1 MAVADF
7 VRVNLAMMKPVNK
20 LQTLLQ
26 TAAAAS
32 RAAAKMRFAMMLVG
46 NVVLMSASATAQT
59 AADLYKEADLPL
71 GEKLLRDHRC
81 AECHSRKVGGDGAA
95 IYRPKGRINTPGA
108 LRGMVET
115 CNLEL
120 NLALFPDE
128 VTSISAVLNRDHYRF
143 K

>member
-1 MAVADF
+1 MNPFKESPTLPQWVPVEAHVG
-7 VRVNLAMMKPVNK
+7 MKTS
-20 LQTLLQ
+20 LY
-26 TAAAAS
+26 
-32 RAAAKMRFAMMLVG
+32 MMLVLALALPMTL
-46 NVVLMSASATAQT
+46 VAASARAQSV
-59 AADLYKEADLPL
+59 ASLYKDADLPL

-81 AECHSRKVGGDGAA
+81 AECHSRRVGGDGSA
-95 IYRPKGRINTPGA
+95 IYRPKGRINSPGA

>member
-1 MAVADF
+1 MKIVASAAPASGLPPSNRHAHPHWP
-7 VRVNLAMMKPVNK
+7 VR
-20 LQTLLQ
+20 LLL
-26 TAAAAS
+26 TAATALLAPL
-32 RAAAKMRFAMMLVG
+32 AV
-46 NVVLMSASATAQT
+46 AQT
-59 AADLYKEADLPL
+59 AALLYKEADLPL
-71 GEKLLRDHRC
+71 GEKLLREHRC

-95 IYRPKGRINTPGA
+95 RYRPQGRIDTPGA

-120 NLALFPDE
+120 NLTLFPDE

>member
-1 MAVADF
+1 VKFVASTAPTSGIPSSSLRLRLHWQ
-7 VRVNLAMMKPVNK
+7 VQLLLIAAA
-20 LQTLLQ
+20 TLLSPL
-26 TAAAAS
+26 A
-32 RAAAKMRFAMMLVG
+32 V
-46 NVVLMSASATAQT
+46 AQT
-59 AADLYKEADLPL
+59 AALLYQEADLPL
-71 GEKLLRDHRC
+71 GEKLLREHRC
-81 AECHSRKVGGDGAA
+81 DECHIRKVGGDGTA

-120 NLALFPDE
+120 NLTLFPDE

>member
-1 MAVADF
+1 MKFVASAAPTSGLPSSSL
-7 VRVNLAMMKPVNK
+7 RECRHWPV
-20 LQTLLQ
+20 QLLLI
-26 TAAAAS
+26 AAAS
-32 RAAAKMRFAMMLVG
+32 LLSPLAV
-46 NVVLMSASATAQT
+46 AQT
-59 AADLYKEADLPL
+59 AALLYQEADLPL
-71 GEKLLRDHRC
+71 GEKLLREHRC

-95 IYRPKGRINTPGA
+95 IYRPKGRISTPGA

-120 NLALFPDE
+120 NLTLFPDE

>member
-1 MAVADF
+1 VKFVAWASLTPSPASASPRARAPSKIQLLLITAV
-7 VRVNLAMMKPVNK
+7 
-20 LQTLLQ
+20 TLLSTQ
-26 TAAAAS
+26 
-32 RAAAKMRFAMMLVG
+32 
-46 NVVLMSASATAQT
+46 ATAQT
-59 AADLYKEADLPL
+59 AALLYQEADLPL
-71 GEKLLRDHRC
+71 GEKLLREHRC
-81 AECHSRKVGGDGAA
+81 AECHTRRVGGDGTA

-120 NLALFPDE
+120 NLTLFPDE